1 MTHPLW
7 SPLRGK
13 LRLAGLVSGS
23 GNTLWKTL
31 ELQKQLEKSKEG
43 SPFEVV
49 AVFADSGSASA
60 LEKAKSFGVPA
71 VSLDIREFY
80 ARRNAPLKDREV
92 RAAYDREIL
101 AMLEPFSP
109 DMLLLAGYVWA
120 TTDVI
125 TGSIPTVGVH
135 PADLAVRKN
144 GERAYAGADGVG
156 ATLAGGEHEIRATS
170 YLATPVLDGG
180 PMLIVSPPSP
190 IDSDEGMDPKDRFR
204 KYLSLVNEQARETG
218 ARTVYEIARGHFAVN
233 ADGIAVHKERALP
246 DGLRFESW
254 PPFVP
259 DISLFSPRS
268 IAVVGASA
276 SGTSLGSAVL
286 RNILSYGFKGEV
298 YPVNRKGEDAEGLK
312 GYASV
317 LDIPRDVDLAM
328 ITVPGAAAVEVAEE
342 CGRKGVRNLVTLSA
356 GFRETGEEGARAENA
371 LLDIVSKYSMRL
383 LGPNC
388 MGLLNTSPDVRLHAN
403 MLQTVPKRGGIGLIT
418 QSGAIGAAL
427 LDFAPSLGL
436 GFSLIAS
443 TGNQPDMTIND
454 LLPLYAEDDNTTVIL
469 AYLETLPDAGRFAR
483 ILTEAAAKKPVIVV
497 KSGMTEAGAAAAK
510 SHTGSLAGKSRIA
523 EALLDKTGAIRAATL
538 EEAFLLA
545 SALSTQ
551 PRVKENRV
559 GVISNAGGPGTLVAD
574 ELSRRGFS
582 LPFLPETTREAL
594 AAQVLPQA
602 STANPLDLVATA
614 KPEHYAAAAKAMVES
629 NLYDAFVVVMVPPTG
644 VETGPVAEAM
654 IPVLKASGLPVTSC
668 FFGPSMGEG
677 GRAAML
683 NAGIPSFPFPE
694 QTASVLS
701 LMREKT
707 LSPRAEKPNTPTPS
721 LLRKGALRKRLA
733 ASADG
738 FLLPALCEELLE
750 AYGIPLPLSA
760 MVTAP
765 EEVKGASF
773 LYPVV
778 AKIDHP
784 DVLHKSDAGGV
795 VLNIADE
802 KSLRGVVD
810 TLLARFPGARGVLV
824 QEQIGKGIE
833 LILGADSDP
842 LLGHAVLVGWGG
854 TGVEVFSD
862 VALGHVPFSRAEGVR
877 LLERLQC
884 FPLLKGYRG
893 KPGVDMEGLLDLL
906 QKLQRLLLD
915 FPEIEEM
922 DLNPLIWDGNRF
934 IAADYRIK
942 KRC

>member
-1 MTHPLW
+1 M
-7 SPLRGK
+7 
-13 LRLAGLVSGS
+13 RLAGLVSGS
-23 GNTLWKTL
+23 GNTLWRTL
-31 ELQKQLEKSKEG
+31 ELQKHLEKGGEG

-49 AVFADSGSASA
+49 AVFADSGNASA
-60 LEKAKSFGVPA
+60 LQKAAEFGIPSVC
-71 VSLDIREFY
+71 LDIREFY
-80 ARRNAPLKDREV
+80 ARRNAPLKDRGV
-92 RAAYDREIL
+92 RAEYDLEIL
-101 AMLEPFSP
+101 KMLERFSP

-135 PADLAVRKN
+135 PADLAVRKD

-156 ATLAGGEHEIRATS
+156 ATLAGGEREIRATS

-180 PMLIVSPPSP
+180 PILIVSPPSP
-190 IDSDEGMDPKDRFR
+190 IDPDEGMDPKYRFR

-218 ARTVYEIARGHFAVN
+218 ARTVYEIARGHFAVSG
-233 ADGIAVHKERALP
+233 DGTALHKGRPFP

-254 PPFVP
+254 PPFAP

-268 IAVVGASA
+268 IAVIGASA
-276 SGTSLGSAVL
+276 SGTGLGSAVL
-286 RNILSYGFKGEV
+286 RNVLSYGFKGNV
-298 YPVNRKGEDAEGLK
+298 YPVNRKGEDAGGLK

-317 LDIPRDVDLAM
+317 LDIPGEVDLAM
-328 ITVPGAAAVEVAEE
+328 ITVPGTAAVEVAEE

-371 LLDIVSKYSMRL
+371 LLDIVSRYSMRL

-403 MLQTVPKRGGIGLIT
+403 MLQTVPKSGGIGLIT

-454 LLPLYAEDDNTTVIL
+454 LLPLYAEDENTKVIL
-469 AYLETLPDAGRFAR
+469 AYLETIPDAGRFSR
-483 ILTEAAAKKPVIVV
+483 ILAETVAKKPVIIL
-497 KSGMTEAGAAAAK
+497 KSGTTEEGAAAAK

-523 EALLDKTGAIRAATL
+523 EALIDKAGAIRAATL

-551 PRVKENRV
+551 PGVKGNRA
-559 GVISNAGGPGTLVAD
+559 GIISNAGGPGTLVAD

-582 LPFLPETTREAL
+582 LPFLPDSVREAL
-594 AAQVLPQA
+594 AARILPQA

-629 NLYDAFVVVMVPPTG
+629 GLYDAFVVVMVPPAG
-644 VETGPVAEAM
+644 VETGSVAEAM

-668 FFGPSMGEG
+668 FFGPAMGEA
-677 GRAAML
+677 GRSAML
-683 NAGIPSFPFPE
+683 KAGIPSFPFPE

-707 LSPRAEKPNTPTPS
+707 VSSYAEAPETQAPP
-721 LLRKGALRKRLA
+721 LIRKGALKERLA
-733 ASADG
+733 AETSG
-738 FLLPALCEELLE
+738 FLPPALCEELLE
-750 AYGIPLPLSA
+750 EYAIPLPFSA
-760 MVTAP
+760 ALTGP
-765 EEVKGASF
+765 GEVGGISF
-773 LYPVV
+773 PYPVV

-795 VLNIADE
+795 VLDITGEEALRRTVS
-802 KSLRGVVD
+802 SL
-810 TLLARFPGARGVLV
+810 LERFPGARGVLV

-862 VALGHVPFSRAEGVR
+862 AVLGHVPFSRAGGMR
-877 LLERLQC
+877 LLEHLQC
-884 FPLLKGYRG
+884 FPILKGYRG
-893 KPGVDMEGLLDLL
+893 RPGVDLEQLLDLM

-922 DLNPLIWDGNRF
+922 DLNPLIWNGGRF

-942 KRC
+942 IRS

>member
-1 MTHPLW
+1 MIHPLW
-7 SPLRGK
+7 TPLRGK

-23 GNTLWKTL
+23 GNTLWRTL
-31 ELQKQLEKSKEG
+31 ELQKKLEESREG

-49 AVFADSGSASA
+49 GVFADSADASA
-60 LEKAKSFGVPA
+60 LEKAKAYGVPA

-80 ARRNAPLKDREV
+80 ARRNAPLKNREV
-92 RAAYDREIL
+92 RTAYDREL
-101 AMLEPFSP
+101 LTMLEPFSP

-135 PADLAVRKN
+135 PADLAVSKN

-180 PMLIVSPPSP
+180 PILIVSPPSP
-190 IDSDEGMDPKDRFR
+190 IDPDERMDPKHRFR

-233 ADGIAVHKERALP
+233 GDGIAAHKGRSLP

-259 DISLFSPRS
+259 NISLFSPRS

-298 YPVNRKGEDAEGLK
+298 YPVNKKGEDAEGLK

-317 LDIPRDVDLAM
+317 LDIPEDVDLAM
-328 ITVPGAAAVEVAEE
+328 ITVPGAAAAEVAEE

-371 LLDIVSKYSMRL
+371 LLDIVSKYSIRL

-403 MLQTVPKRGGIGLIT
+403 MLQTVPERGGIGLIT

-454 LLPLYAEDDNTTVIL
+454 LLPLYAEDENTTAIL

-510 SHTGSLAGKSRIA
+510 SHTGSLAGKARIA
-523 EALLDKTGAIRAATL
+523 EALLEKTGALRAATL

-551 PRVKENRV
+551 PRVKGNRV

-582 LPFLPETTREAL
+582 LPFLPEPTRETL

-629 NLYDAFVVVMVPPTG
+629 GLYDAFVVVMVPPTG

-668 FFGPSMGEG
+668 FFGPSMGED

-683 NAGIPSFPFPE
+683 NASIPSFPFPE

-707 LSPRAEKPNTPTPS
+707 VSSYAETPDTPAPS
-721 LLRKGALRKRLA
+721 LLRKGALKKRLSD
-733 ASADG
+733 SAG
-738 FLLPALCEELLE
+738 KFLLPTLCEELLGE
-750 AYGIPLPLSA
+750 YGIPLPLSA
-760 MVTAP
+760 TVTAP
-765 EEVKGASF
+765 DEVKGASF

-784 DVLHKSDAGGV
+784 GVLHKSDAGGV
-795 VLNIADE
+795 VLDIADE
-802 KSLRGVVD
+802 KSLHTVVEI
-810 TLLARFPGARGVLV
+810 LLARFPGARGVLV

-862 VALGHVPFSRAEGVR
+862 VALGHVPFSQAEGMR
-877 LLERLQC
+877 ILERLQC

-893 KPGVDMEGLLDLL
+893 KPGVDLEQLLDLM
-906 QKLQRLLLD
+906 QKMQRLLLD

-942 KRC
+942 TRS

>member
-31 ELQKQLEKSKEG
+31 ELQKTLEKSREG

-49 AVFADSGSASA
+49 AVFADSGGASA
-60 LEKAKSFGVPA
+60 FEKAKSFGVPV

-80 ARRNAPLKDREV
+80 AQRNAPLKDREV

-120 TTDVI
+120 TTDII

-156 ATLAGGEHEIRATS
+156 ATLAGDEREIRATS

-180 PMLIVSPPSP
+180 PILIVSPPSP
-190 IDSDEGMDPKDRFR
+190 IDSDDGMDPKDRFR
-204 KYLSLVNEQARETG
+204 KYLSLVNDQARKTG
-218 ARTVYEIARGHFAVN
+218 ARTVYEIARGHFSVN
-233 ADGIAVHKERALP
+233 ADGIAVHKGRSLP

-259 DISLFSPRS
+259 EISLFSPRS

-298 YPVNRKGEDAEGLK
+298 HPVNRKGEDAEGLK

-317 LDIPRDVDLAM
+317 LDIPGDVDLAM
-328 ITVPGAAAVEVAEE
+328 ITVPGSAAVEVAEE

-356 GFRETGEEGARAENA
+356 GFRETGEEGERTENA

-388 MGLLNTSPDVRLHAN
+388 MGLLNTSPDIRLHAN
-403 MLQTVPKRGGIGLIT
+403 MLQTVPERGGIGLIT

-427 LDFAPSLGL
+427 LDFAPSLGM

-454 LLPLYAEDDNTTVIL
+454 LLPLYAEDDNTTAIL
-469 AYLETLPDAGRFAR
+469 AYLETLPDAGRFTR
-483 ILTEAAAKKPVIVV
+483 ILTEAAAKKPVVVV

-523 EALLDKTGAIRAATL
+523 EALLDKTGAIRATTL

-551 PRVKENRV
+551 PRVKGNRV

-582 LPFLPETTREAL
+582 LPFLPDTTRKAL

-629 NLYDAFVVVMVPPTG
+629 GLYDAFVVVMVPPTG

-654 IPVLKASGLPVTSC
+654 IPVLKSSGLPVTSC

-683 NAGIPSFPFPE
+683 SAGVPSFPFPE

-707 LSPRAEKPNTPTPS
+707 VSPRAEQPNAPTPS
-721 LLRKGALRKRLA
+721 LLRKGALKKRLA

-738 FLLPALCEELLE
+738 FLLPALCEELLG

-765 EEVKGASF
+765 DEVKGASF

-784 DVLHKSDAGGV
+784 GVLHKSDAGGV
-795 VLNIADE
+795 VLDIADE
-802 KSLRGVVD
+802 NSLRTIVKSLLD
-810 TLLARFPGARGVLV
+810 RFPGARGVLV
-824 QEQIGKGIE
+824 QEQIKKGIE

-854 TGVEVFSD
+854 TGVELFSD
-862 VALGHVPFSRAEGVR
+862 VALGHVPFSRAEGMR

-893 KPGVDMEGLLDLL
+893 KPGVDLEQLLDLM
-906 QKLQRLLLD
+906 QRLQRLLLD

-942 KRC
+942 TRS